1 MIQIDGKRYVTV
13 SEACRRLKIDPYPI
27 AAALVQ
33 GVNAGDRAR
42 DLDLGRGLP
51 RLRVERHLGSSVRPG
66 VERPGRRPEPQ
77 DHAEAALAAHCHVR
91 AARQVAIESPG
102 SRSDGDEDARH
113 AVATESIK
121 PRASQTAGL
130 NPPRP
135 FKPAA
140 RSAFR
145 QSPRRLE

>member
-13 SEACRRLKIDPYPI
+13 SEACRRLKIDPSPI
-27 AAALVQ
+27 AAALVR
-33 GVNAGDRAR
+33 V
-42 DLDLGRGLP
+42 LP

-121 PRASQTAGL
+121 PRASPTAGL
-130 NPPRP
+130 TPPRP